1 MTPHELS
8 YHIRGAAMEVYNTL
22 GPGLLESVYHRAMVY
37 ELQSR
42 GVKVQSEVPVKVCYK
57 GELIEGGFR
66 LDLLVEDEVIVE
78 LKSVDEILPIH
89 FKQLKTYM
97 KLTGKEN
104 GVLINFNAYDLSEG
118 IRLVKLNLSDKK

>member
-1 MTPHELS
+1 MTPHEIS

-22 GPGLLESVYHRAMVY
+22 GPGLLESLYHRAMVY

-42 GVKVQSEVPVKVCYK
+42 GVKVQSEVLIEVYYK

>member
-42 GVKVQSEVPVKVCYK
+42 GVKVQSEVPIEVYYK

-66 LDLLVEDEVIVE
+66 LDLLVEDEVSVE

>member
-22 GPGLLESVYHRAMVY
+22 GPGLLESLYHRAMVY

-42 GVKVQSEVPVKVCYK
+42 GVKVQSEVPIEVYYK

-78 LKSVDEILPIH
+78 LKSVEMLMPIH
-89 FKQLKTYM
+89 FKQLRTY
-97 KLTGKEN
+97 LRLYNKEL
-104 GVLINFNAYDLSEG
+104 GWLINFGAYDFKDGLCS
-118 IRLVKLNLSDKK
+118 VKLDKEDKI

>member
-1 MTPHELS
+1 
-8 YHIRGAAMEVYNTL
+8 MEVYNTL

-42 GVKVQSEVPVKVCYK
+42 GVKVQSEVPIEVYYK

-66 LDLLVEDEVIVE
+66 LDLIVEDTLIVE